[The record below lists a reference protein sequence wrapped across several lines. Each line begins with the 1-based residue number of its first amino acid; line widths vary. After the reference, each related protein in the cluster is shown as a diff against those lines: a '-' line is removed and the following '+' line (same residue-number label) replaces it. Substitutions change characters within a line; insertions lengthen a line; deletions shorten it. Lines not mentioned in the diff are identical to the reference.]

1 MSLARVLSCLL
12 GGWFEFGL
20 GVAFTARLVMSC
32 LVWVKS
38 YLLLTWLVVREF
50 GLGVML
56 PASQLIVCEFGL
68 SCQLH
73 ASLVVNF
80 VLVVSY
86 LLA

>member
-1 MSLARVLSCLL
+1 VS
-12 GGWFEFGL
+12 
-20 GVAFTARLVMSC
+20 
-32 LVWVKS
+32 LVWVLS
-38 YLLLTWLVVREF
+38 YMLAWLIVCEF

>member
-1 MSLARVLSCLL
+1 VLSYML
-12 GGWFEFGL
+12 
-20 GVAFTARLVMSC
+20 A
-32 LVWVKS
+32 
-38 YLLLTWLVVREF
+38 WLIVCEF